1 MLDKLDLNKLLIIAL
16 LGLSLIACSRQPRVV
31 KMYDTEIFCPN
42 GFSVFLRTPDLDGVI
57 LAVQRHDFD
66 KRDQGTS
73 EKYTVI
79 RLRNKTSLKI
89 DKISPEEMVDCSV
102 KEADPRIIDPVFI
115 PRQGMPMPKK

>member
-1 MLDKLDLNKLLIIAL
+1 MLDKLGLNKLLIIVL
-16 LGLSLIACSRQPRVV
+16 LSLSLGACRMSTKKV
-31 KMYDTEIFCPN
+31 KMYDTQIFCPN
-42 GFSVFLRTPDLDGVI
+42 GFSVFIRTHDLDGVI

-79 RLRNKTSLKI
+79 RLRDKSSLKI
-89 DKISPEEMVDCSV
+89 DKISPEEMVDCYV

-115 PRQGMPMPKK
+115 PRQGIPMPKK